1 MFFLKIYLGIEMA
14 NKKWIQGVE
23 KEMEKD
29 NTEGTFSAKAK
40 RAGKTT
46 HAYAVEVIK
55 KYKGKDGLTEPQKRL
70 LKQAV
75 LSENFRKMRAK
86 K

>member
-29 NTEGTFSAKAK
+29 KTEGTFSAKAK

-46 HAYAVEVIK
+46 HAYALEVIK
-55 KYKGKDGLTEPQKRL
+55 KYKGKEDLTEPQKRL

>member
-40 RAGKTT
+40 RSGKTT
-46 HAYAVEVIK
+46 HAYALEVIK

>member
-1 MFFLKIYLGIEMA
+1 MPTKA
-14 NKKWIQGVE
+14 KSPKDKKWVQGVE

-29 NTEGTFSAKAK
+29 KTEGKFSDKAK
-40 RAGKTT
+40 KAGKST
-46 HAYAVEVIK
+46 HAYALEVIK
-55 KYKGKDGLTEPQKRL
+55 KYKGKDNLTEPQKRL

-75 LSENFRKMRAK
+75 LSENFRKMRSK